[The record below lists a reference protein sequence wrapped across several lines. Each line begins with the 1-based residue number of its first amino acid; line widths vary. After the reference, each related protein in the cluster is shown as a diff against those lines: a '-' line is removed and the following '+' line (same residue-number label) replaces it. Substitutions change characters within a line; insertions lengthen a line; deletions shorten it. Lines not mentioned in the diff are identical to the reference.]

1 MQIQAARAT
10 CRSGTVVGTHQA
22 PWYQRRPRALAAT
35 AMGAVIGAL
44 ALTTAVATPARAQS
58 EEKAVTAVVLRFF
71 DGMRTRDTTLMRSTV
86 LPSAVLVSVGDTN
99 DLGQSR
105 PVDQFIQRVG
115 GGTGVAANEQIKDP
129 KVQID
134 GPFASLW
141 AYFTLSRG
149 DQIDHCGVDLF
160 LLRKGP
166 TGGWKVFYVA
176 DTHRKTPCPPITP

>member
-1 MQIQAARAT
+1 MISAKRTTACGSTAGRRPT
-10 CRSGTVVGTHQA
+10 RSGRVGQLCGL
-22 PWYQRRPRALAAT
+22 LAIT
-35 AMGAVIGAL
+35 IGA
-44 ALTTAVATPARAQS
+44 ALLDAAMTAPARAQS
-58 EEKAVTAVVLRFF
+58 DEKDVTAVVLRFF
-71 DGMRTRDTTLMRSTV
+71 DGMRTRDTALMRSTV

-99 DLGQSR
+99 DLGRTR

-115 GGTGVAANEQIKDP
+115 AGTGVPGNEQIKDP
-129 KVQID
+129 KIQID

-149 DQIDHCGVDLF
+149 GQIDHCGVDLF

-176 DTHRKTPCPPITP
+176 DTHRTVNCPAITP